1 MQTLSHLKALQA
13 LDAAIRLG
21 TLTRAA
27 SELGVTPAALGQRIR
42 TLEVYLGV
50 PLLQRG
56 PRGTVPSPAALEAA
70 EDLSEGFK
78 KLENAAKKLQFERL
92 NEVYI
97 HADPDWAELWLMPRL
112 ATFKALYPLIS
123 VIVDDI
129 TESSDRKPDF
139 EVRFTKTNEINGT
152 ALYPEYLVP
161 VSSPKIRDWITALPR
176 ETRLEGFSLLHLTS
190 QTTPPHMFGWPEWVE
205 LFGYSKAVRG
215 RAVQY
220 ARASQAL
227 RAAVH
232 TNAGLVICG
241 LSLVFE
247 QLDAGTLT
255 TPFAISEGVW
265 SGYSYELVFHIDVLQ
280 RPQAVKFHDWLKQTA
295 AETNARLA
303 SVCPEPSL

>member
-21 TLTRAA
+21 TLTSAA

-50 PLLQRG
+50 PLLERG
-56 PRGTVPSPAALEAA
+56 PRGTVPTPAALEAA
-70 EDLSEGFK
+70 EDLSEGFR
-78 KLENAAKKLQFERL
+78 KLESAAKKLQFERL
-92 NEVYI
+92 NEIYI

-112 ATFKALYPLIS
+112 EAFKTLYPSIS
-123 VIVDDI
+123 VIVDDF
-129 TESSDRKPDF
+129 TESTSRKPDF
-139 EVRFTKTNEINGT
+139 KIRLTKTNAINGAT
-152 ALYPEYLVP
+152 LYPEYLVP
-161 VSSPKIRDWITALPR
+161 VSSPQIRDWITHLPR

-190 QTTPPHMFGWPEWVE
+190 QTNPPHMFGWPEWVE
-205 LFGYSKAVRG
+205 LFGYRGAVTG
-215 RAVQY
+215 RAIQY

-247 QLDAGTLT
+247 QLDSGALT
-255 TPFAISEGVW
+255 TPFAIGEGAW
-265 SGYSYELVFHIDVLQ
+265 SGYSYELVFHQDVLL
-280 RPQAVKFHDWLKQTA
+280 RPQAVKFHDWLKEA
-295 AETNARLA
+295 AEETNARLT
-303 SVCPEPSL
+303 SVCPRAPS

>member
-1 MQTLSHLKALQA
+1 MQNLSHLKALQA

-21 TLTRAA
+21 TLTSAA
-27 SELGVTPAALGQRIR
+27 RELGVTPAALGQRIR

-50 PLLQRG
+50 PLLERG
-56 PRGTVPSPAALEAA
+56 PRGTVPTPAALEAA
-70 EDLSEGFK
+70 EDLADGFR

-97 HADPDWAELWLMPRL
+97 HADPDWAELWLKPRL
-112 ATFKALYPLIS
+112 EAFSKLYPAIT
-123 VIVDDI
+123 VIVDNI
-129 TESSDRKPDF
+129 AENTGRKPDF
-139 EVRFTKTNEINGT
+139 EIRFTDTTSINGT

-161 VSSPKIRDWITALPR
+161 VSSPHIRDWITPLPR

-190 QTTPPHMFGWPEWVE
+190 QTNPPHMFGWPEWVE
-205 LFGYSKAVRG
+205 LYGYRKAVTG
-215 RAVQY
+215 RAIQY

-247 QLDAGTLT
+247 QLDSGALT
-255 TPFAISEGVW
+255 TPFAISEGAW
-265 SGYSYELVFHIDVLQ
+265 SGYSYELVFHHDVLM
-280 RPQAVKFHDWLKQTA
+280 RPQAVKFHDWLKEA
-295 AETNARLA
+295 AEETDARLM
-303 SVCPEPSL
+303 SVCPKAPS